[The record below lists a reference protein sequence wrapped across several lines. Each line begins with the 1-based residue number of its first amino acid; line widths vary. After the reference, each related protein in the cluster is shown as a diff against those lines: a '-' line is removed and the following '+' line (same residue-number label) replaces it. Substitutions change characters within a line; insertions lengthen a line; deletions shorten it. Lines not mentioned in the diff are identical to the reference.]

1 MTTAE
6 LIQKTRDRLA
16 ELAVEIPS
24 AQAEWKASLLGEGD
38 PVKLAKQTENL
49 AKQTDKLTSEQVV
62 EAARLEVLEDRQR
75 DENAQAEDG
84 AQRASAA
91 AANIIVSEYAAW
103 AQQLKDKAAE
113 LSAVIATAP
122 SRDAFYSLADGAG
135 KHLDLI
141 EVSSIP
147 NFFPDADA
155 LRYALEKVRYEV
167 GGPASTV
174 SSIRSQRMSV
184 SMMATMQPGQGR

>member
-16 ELAVEIPS
+16 ELAIEIPA

-38 PVKLAKQTENL
+38 PAKLV
-49 AKQTDKLTSEQVV
+49 KQTDKLTSEQVV
-62 EAARLEVLEDRQR
+62 ETARLEALEDRLR
-75 DENAQAEDG
+75 DENARTEDG

-113 LSAVIATAP
+113 LSAVIAAAP
-122 SRDAFYSLADGAG
+122 SRDAFYALADGAG

-147 NFFPDADA
+147 DFFPSADA
-155 LRYALEKVRYEV
+155 LRHSLEKVRYEV
-167 GGPASTV
+167 AGPANIV
-174 SSIRSQRMSV
+174 SSIRSQRISV
-184 SMMATMQPGQGR
+184 SMMATMQPGQVR

>member
-1 MTTAE
+1 MNTAE

-16 ELAVEIPS
+16 ELAIEIPA

-62 EAARLEVLEDRQR
+62 ETARLEVLEDRQR
-75 DENAQAEDG
+75 DENAQTEDG
-84 AQRASAA
+84 AQRASAE
-91 AANIIVSEYAAW
+91 AANAIVSTHAAW
-103 AQQLKDKAAE
+103 ARQLKDKAAE
-113 LSAVIATAP
+113 LSAVIAAAP
-122 SRDAFYSLADGAG
+122 SRDAFYALADGAG

-147 NFFPDADA
+147 DFYADA
-155 LRYALEKVRYEV
+155 NALKYALEKVSHV
-167 GGPASTV
+167 VAMPAANV
-174 SSIRSQRMSV
+174 ASIRSDRTTR
-184 SMMATMQPGQGR
+184 SMMAAMQPGQVR

>member
-6 LIQKTRDRLA
+6 LIQQTRARLA
-16 ELAVEIPS
+16 KLAIDIPA
-24 AQAEWKASLLGEGD
+24 AQAEWKASLLGKGD
-38 PVKLAKQTENL
+38 PAELAR
-49 AKQTDKLTSEQVV
+49 QTDKLTSEQVV
-62 EAARLEVLEDRQR
+62 EMARLEALEGRQR

-103 AQQLKDKAAE
+103 ARQLKDKAAE
-113 LSAVIATAP
+113 LSAVIAAAP
-122 SRDAFYSLADGAG
+122 SRDAFYALADGAG

-147 NFFPDADA
+147 DFFANADA

-167 GGPASTV
+167 GGPAKTIA
-174 SSIRSQRMSV
+174 SIRSQRISA
-184 SMMATMQPGQGR
+184 SMMATMQPGQAR